1 MAQTLHSQPSQ
12 FNWACIAATGPEAL
26 NPMSLISAES
36 NMLFDRALDN
46 SHLDVGTT
54 GFPMDPMSRT
64 FSMPETQSNTD
75 ARNMFDTTD
84 CYSEQSFG
92 PAISVDSFDFDIL
105 DSQDD
110 FGGANPVTTWSTP
123 HSPYSCEFD
132 GISFAPS
139 GCTDAFDAS
148 LLEPT
153 SDPFD
158 LPRAAVPQRSSN
170 RARSIQAR
178 MTQLQ
183 LSPLQIIQVTHTLSE
198 DSPAKRKRSATNSHK
213 QSFRRR
219 AAAQPAPK
227 AVPSS
232 RQLAPSHS
240 GRPSKR
246 QAHESSDN
254 SHCVY
259 ICDYCQRHKL
269 SASSGQDGRVRIRCV
284 CGGKHGDNTP
294 RMHAKWTM
302 APAGTQHEY

>member
-132 GISFAPS
+132 GISIALS
-139 GCTDAFDAS
+139 GCTDTFDAS
-148 LLEPT
+148 LLEP
-153 SDPFD
+153 
-158 LPRAAVPQRSSN
+158 
-170 RARSIQAR
+170 I
-178 MTQLQ
+178 
-183 LSPLQIIQVTHTLSE
+183 
-198 DSPAKRKRSATNSHK
+198 RSAL
-213 QSFRRR
+213 RC
-219 AAAQPAPK
+219 
-227 AVPSS
+227 SS
-232 RQLAPSHS
+232 
-240 GRPSKR
+240 SKR
-246 QAHESSDN
+246 FQQSAINSSQNDAITIESAPNHRGHAYTFGRFPGKEETICYELSQA
-254 SHCVY
+254 
-259 ICDYCQRHKL
+259 I
-269 SASSGQDGRVRIRCV
+269 I
-284 CGGKHGDNTP
+284 
-294 RMHAKWTM
+294 
-302 APAGTQHEY
+302 